1 MNEIHFLIYGSTA
14 IIMTQIF
21 LIIFEECRKGS

>member
-14 IIMTQIF
+14 IIMAQIF
-21 LIIFEECRKGS
+21 LIIFEEYRA

>member
-14 IIMTQIF
+14 VIMAQIF
-21 LIIFEECRKGS
+21 LILFEEYRA

>member
-14 IIMTQIF
+14 IIMAQIF
-21 LIIFEECRKGS
+21 LIIFEESRA